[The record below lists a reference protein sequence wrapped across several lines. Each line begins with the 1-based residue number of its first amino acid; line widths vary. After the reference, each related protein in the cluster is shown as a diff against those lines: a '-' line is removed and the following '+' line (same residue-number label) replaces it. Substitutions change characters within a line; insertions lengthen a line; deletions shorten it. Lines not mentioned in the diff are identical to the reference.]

1 MTWRSSVSWEKT
13 WKRGDQLLLGWRGG
27 PGEAM
32 THTEGG
38 SGMGTGR
45 CGGEDGGWERHTRRG
60 SEGPVATLCKS
71 WFSQGEE
78 SEGKG

>member
-13 WKRGDQLLLGWRGG
+13 WKSGDQLLLGWRGG

-38 SGMGTGR
+38 SGMGSGR
-45 CGGEDGGWERHTRRG
+45 WGGGKDILAGDQKAPWQLCVSPGSVKERNPRG
-60 SEGPVATLCKS
+60 KAD
-71 WFSQGEE
+71 
-78 SEGKG
+78 